1 MNTLKSKNITINLK
15 TSNKARRIKDRLKQ
29 ADSDDRYINIA
40 NAVEKIQH
48 NKG

>member
-1 MNTLKSKNITINLK
+1 MNNSKAKNITNYLK
-15 TSNKARRIKDRLKQ
+15 TSNKARRIKDRLKK

-48 NKG
+48 SKG